1 MKLFGSTKNKIAK
14 DENSEKVSHLKVTE
28 VVSVHCNIVNN
39 HYHQLFCMCLFLIN
53 CLDNY

>member
-1 MKLFGSTKNKIAK
+1 MKLFESTKREIAK

-39 HYHQLFCMCLFLIN
+39 DYHQLFCICLFLID

>member
-1 MKLFGSTKNKIAK
+1 MKLFESTKSEIAK
-14 DENSEKVSHLKVTE
+14 DKNSEKVSHLKVTE

-39 HYHQLFCMCLFLIN
+39 DYHQLFCICLFLID